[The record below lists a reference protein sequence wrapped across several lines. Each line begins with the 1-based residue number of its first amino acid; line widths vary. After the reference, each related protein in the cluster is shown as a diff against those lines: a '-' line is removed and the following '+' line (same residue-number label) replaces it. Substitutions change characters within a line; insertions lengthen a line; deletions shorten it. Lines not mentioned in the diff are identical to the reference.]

1 MTNARYHAAL
11 ALLVAATLMVLTQ
24 TVYYV
29 PEFGAVGLD
38 VFGYVSVEYLPGYG
52 FQYQAG

>member
-1 MTNARYHAAL
+1 MTNARYCAAL
-11 ALLVAATLMVLTQ
+11 ALLTLVMLTQ

-52 FQYQAG
+52 IQYQAG

>member
-11 ALLVAATLMVLTQ
+11 ALLVAATLVVLTQ